1 MITGI
6 GVDICNIARMEKAIK
21 SEHFR
26 KEIFTRDEIAY
37 CESKGNRRAESYA
50 ASFAAREAFC
60 KASGID
66 LEHIMLGKNFALL
79 RDSTGKPEISLT
91 GDLAMSDSN
100 VLVSIS
106 HEKEYACAMVVIEKF

>member
-1 MITGI
+1 MMKLHTVRAKATGEQR
-6 GVDICNIARMEKAIK
+6 V
-21 SEHFR
+21 
-26 KEIFTRDEIAY
+26 TRH
-37 CESKGNRRAESYA
+37 RLRL
-50 ASFAAREAFC
+50 EAFC

-66 LEHIMLGKNFALL
+66 LEHIMLGKKFALL